1 MNHRPL
7 SNQSWCWGLLLLGAG
22 ACKNTANGIEQDT
35 RAATDQATQSAGD
48 AKLALERD
56 VGAFKTQAEAKLEQL
71 TVAVHAL
78 KDKAQGDL
86 GGSQQKLED
95 QLGETK
101 QKLAQ
106 LKADGSSEWQKAKQD
121 LEQRIAELGRQLN
134 QTLDKAGGGL
144 DRAGDKVEQALGT
157 DEQTA
162 N

>member
-1 MNHRPL
+1 MNHRL
-7 SNQSWCWGLLLLGAG
+7 LLNQSWCWGLLLLGAG
-22 ACKNTANGIEQDT
+22 ACKNTADGIEQDT
-35 RAATDQATQSAGD
+35 KAATERAAESAGE
-48 AKLALERD
+48 AKQALERD

-71 TVAVHAL
+71 TVAVQSL
-78 KDKAQGDL
+78 KAKAEGDL
-86 GGSQQKLED
+86 DGSRQKLED
-95 QLGETK
+95 QISETR

-144 DRAGDKVEQALGT
+144 DRAGDKVENALGAH
-157 DEQTA
+157 EQKP